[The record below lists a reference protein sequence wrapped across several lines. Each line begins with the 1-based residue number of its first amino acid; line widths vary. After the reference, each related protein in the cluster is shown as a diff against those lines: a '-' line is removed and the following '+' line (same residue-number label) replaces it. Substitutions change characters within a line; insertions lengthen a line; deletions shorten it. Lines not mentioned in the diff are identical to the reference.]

1 MKQDKV
7 NKQIKQW
14 IHFKKT
20 CGFFPAIFKYHH
32 QVTEY

>member
-7 NKQIKQW
+7 NKQINQW

-20 CGFFPAIFKYHH
+20 CGVFFLLLLSIITK
-32 QVTEY
+32 